1 MTVALYI
8 YAGVSSVLDNTE
20 IIISGF
26 QNSVTSDGGTYEAG
40 SCLLNE
46 FNSLGGFSIAD
57 NTSATRVELF
67 NDEKIV
73 INSSVQNINDI
84 SKTYTDFSQSFT
96 VPASQRNNKI
106 FQHFYENA
114 VNSSLDYNLRLPAYI
129 EIDHVLFRTGKVQL
143 EKAQL
148 KNGEVDNYQITFYGD
163 LVTLKDLL
171 GEDKLSSLDYSA
183 YTHIYSGA
191 NVQTRITSD
200 ATDYDLRYP
209 LISSSRVWQVSGGGT
224 NNITQN
230 SGRIHYD
237 ELFPA
242 LRISKIFD
250 AIESKYGIQFTGSF
264 LTDKRFTD
272 VFLYL
277 KNKDVFQ
284 FTTDTQ
290 IIDWHQITSNDT
302 NEVVFNLTTN
312 TINLT
317 YTDNFTSGDTGLY
330 QLTLD
335 VIPSLSAQYIIEVW
349 VNGSLNQSID
359 VPTGGT
365 YNGIVYSVDNNIG
378 LNQTIEIKV
387 RSTQQFDFDATI
399 NADYIY
405 LNSSGVLQTESN
417 SCINLL
423 QTLTGN
429 LDIASNMPDMKLEHF
444 FSGVLKQFNLTCI
457 PTSSTS
463 YDLLPLET
471 WYSNGTIRDITKY
484 TDRSEISVDRLPLFK
499 KISFEHEK
507 SESFMNR
514 KFYDFYAREYG
525 DLSNTYVYDGGEYVV
540 KLPFEN
546 LEFNKFTGSDL
557 QVGYCLTKEP
567 DYKPY
572 IPKPMLLYKYD
583 KKTVSFKFFNGS
595 GVVTLSTYIPFGQ
608 DLLKSGVNYSLN
620 FGSDQSTLLN
630 QNIANGIFLVYYSA
644 YLTNLY
650 NNKNRMV
657 SLKANL
663 PVSILRNIKLNDRLI
678 IRDKRYIINNMQ
690 IDLTTG
696 NVQFQLISDF
706 RNISTYIPK

>member
-8 YAGVSSVLDNTE
+8 YAGVSSVLDNTQ
-20 IIISGF
+20 IIVSGF
-26 QNSVTSDGGTYEAG
+26 QNSVTSSGGTYEAG
-40 SCLLNE
+40 SCLLNQL
-46 FNSLGGFSIAD
+46 NSLGGFSIAD

-209 LISSSRVWQVSGGGT
+209 LISSSRVWQNSGGGT
-224 NNITQN
+224 NDITQN
-230 SGRIHYD
+230 SGRIHYN

-302 NEVVFNLTTN
+302 SEVVFNLTTN

-335 VIPSLSAQYIIEVW
+335 VIPSLVAQYIIEVW

-387 RSTQQFDFDATI
+387 RSTQQFNFDATI

-405 LNSSGVLQTESN
+405 LDSSGGLQTESN

-429 LDIASNMPDMKLEHF
+429 LDIASNMPDMKIEDF

-525 DLSNTYVYDGGEYVV
+525 DLSNTYVYDGSEYVI

-696 NVQFQLISDF
+696 DVQFQLISDF